1 MFDLQAL
8 AFMTET
14 TRVSAFKMS
23 RDVSAAYGRRAA

>member
-23 RDVSAAYGRRAA
+23 RDVSGRI